1 MMYDVRRTNCFIG
14 LICLISC
21 IGFKEFTAA
30 RQHRRTAERMN
41 YGIASEEIKEEYS
54 PRKIGRSSAN
64 NGI

>member
-1 MMYDVRRTNCFIG
+1 MYDVRRTKCFIG

-41 YGIASEEIKEEYS
+41 CGIASEGIKEEYS
-54 PRKIGRSSAN
+54 Q
-64 NGI
+64 